1 MTYTSKKKPALF
13 LATEVTAVLGK
24 TTSQKEFHPRPAVGL
39 FSRVCST
46 NPLAEYP
53 VNTKIMLAK
62 PLKISSRPPNAIDV
76 VLKRTGVTGY

>member
-1 MTYTSKKKPALF
+1 
-13 LATEVTAVLGK
+13 
-24 TTSQKEFHPRPAVGL
+24 VGL

>member
-53 VNTKIMLAK
+53 YPVMILFSKEQPSALVPHLRCGFPVSIFFHT
-62 PLKISSRPPNAIDV
+62 P
-76 VLKRTGVTGY
+76 